1 MGAQE
6 KMPLP
11 EDVTGDI
18 EEVASGWAAVGKAVM
33 NTQVA
38 ADHTDGVPGWI
49 GAAADAYTGAIKKL
63 GGHARTLGG
72 SFAPAVTALHTW

>member
-18 EEVASGWAAVGKAVM
+18 EEVASGWAAVGK
-33 NTQVA
+33 
-38 ADHTDGVPGWI
+38 
-49 GAAADAYTGAIKKL
+49 
-63 GGHARTLGG
+63 GGHEHSSGRR
-72 SFAPAVTALHTW
+72 PH